1 MSRKKRTTNKED
13 EVLLDSSKE
22 TEEMMVD
29 NIEDIAVNADIVE
42 DTTTNEN
49 IISCKVI
56 KTISKNKVIIN
67 FNGFGLIVNITES
80 ANSVNVKYTGNIGTP
95 DFKYEVV

>member
-67 FNGFGLIVNITES
+67 FNGFGLIVNISES